1 MRLFRQLSIQWKI
14 TILSFGIVAFALM
27 MVSISLLGYVTS
39 IKEDELS
46 NRTMITAQLVAQNH
60 TVQQWVD
67 AKPEEASRTLQPIVE
82 RIRVINDHD
91 YIVLLNMDRIRITH
105 PIPERLQTPFV
116 GGDEDPAFA
125 EHIYLSKAKTEG
137 VVTVR
142 AFMPILNQQREQVG
156 VAVVGSVL
164 PSYADM
170 IQEFWQPALLI
181 GLITALFG
189 FWGSWLLASHIKRQ
203 TFNME
208 PDELAHL
215 LVERDASFN
224 AIHEGVVAINK
235 HEKITIM
242 NEAARRMLGV
252 KEKAIGRNI
261 HEVIPDTKLPEI
273 LSIGKPLYQREFY
286 IQGRLVFSNRIPI
299 QIDGE
304 TVGAIAIF
312 QDKSDVDRL
321 AEELTGVQAFVDAL
335 RVQNHEYSNKL
346 HTIAG
351 LIQLDEGKKALQYI
365 FDLEEEQ
372 EEFSGV
378 VMQKIHN
385 DSLAGLL
392 LGKVSRGKELGVQV
406 IIEKDSEFIDHP
418 EGVTTHDLV
427 VIVGNLIDNS
437 LDAFSSTQD
446 QNKTV
451 HVFIG
456 EENDFLK
463 IRVRDNGEGIREEVR
478 EKMFVRGF
486 STKSTS
492 GRGIGLFLIQAIVER
507 VEGKIEVESELNIGT
522 TFSIYLPKKRG

>member
-1 MRLFRQLSIQWKI
+1 
-14 TILSFGIVAFALM
+14 
-27 MVSISLLGYVTS
+27 
-39 IKEDELS
+39 
-46 NRTMITAQLVAQNH
+46 
-60 TVQQWVD
+60 
-67 AKPEEASRTLQPIVE
+67 
-82 RIRVINDHD
+82 
-91 YIVLLNMDRIRITH
+91 
-105 PIPERLQTPFV
+105 
-116 GGDEDPAFA
+116 
-125 EHIYLSKAKTEG
+125 
-137 VVTVR
+137 
-142 AFMPILNQQREQVG
+142 
-156 VAVVGSVL
+156 
-164 PSYADM
+164 
-170 IQEFWQPALLI
+170 
-181 GLITALFG
+181 
-189 FWGSWLLASHIKRQ
+189 
-203 TFNME
+203 
-208 PDELAHL
+208 
-215 LVERDASFN
+215 
-224 AIHEGVVAINK
+224 
-235 HEKITIM
+235 
-242 NEAARRMLGV
+242 
-252 KEKAIGRNI
+252 
-261 HEVIPDTKLPEI
+261 
-273 LSIGKPLYQREFY
+273 
-286 IQGRLVFSNRIPI
+286 QGRLVFSNRIPI

-507 VEGKIEVESELNIGT
+507 VEGKIEVESELNIGA